1 MAIKNA
7 HVMNGLC
14 LAYHKDIWSIHK
26 RIKLENFC
34 HKYYIVKTF
43 GKTYTKAV
51 YLLLKAYIE
60 SKE

>member
-1 MAIKNA
+1 
-7 HVMNGLC
+7 VMNGLC